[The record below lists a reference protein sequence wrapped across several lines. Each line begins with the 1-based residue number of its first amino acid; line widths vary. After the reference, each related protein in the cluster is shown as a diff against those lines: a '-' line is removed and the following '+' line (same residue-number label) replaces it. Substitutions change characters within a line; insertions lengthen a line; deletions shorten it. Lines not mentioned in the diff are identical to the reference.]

1 MRTSDIPE
9 EVFNRAIREIVHEIN
24 DILGVIRSMAQFLQ
38 GNEGLGES
46 VREGLKLIEETAEE
60 GIAFAKRLRRI
71 VPVLSTEPREV
82 DLKELLGEAAEEI
95 RAKHGRDVEL
105 RLIVGDRELKAIGDP
120 EGLKLAFEEILMNG
134 VEAMPQGGRIE
145 IRAEA
150 EGGEVLIDFAD
161 EGEGI
166 SDEVKARAF
175 EPFFTTKQGRLG
187 IGLNVARGVARAH
200 GGDLELE
207 SEPGKGTRVR
217 IVLPRESS

>member
-46 VREGLKLIEETAEE
+46 VKEGLKLIEETAEE

-82 DLKELLGEAAEEI
+82 DLKELLEEAAEEI
-95 RAKHGRDVEL
+95 GAKHGRDVEL

>member
-46 VREGLKLIEETAEE
+46 VKEGLKLIEETAEE